1 MKRLLIPALCMLAAA
16 CTSRGHLYDSATPLA
31 VRMVE
36 SEIARNPSPMT
47 LDGIPA
53 GKIKWN
59 YTTGLE
65 LLAMMDAGEA
75 YDRPDFFD
83 YALRYYDSIVQPD
96 GSVLTYKKSKYNL
109 DHVCPGRALFA
120 LYDRTGDVRYKT
132 ALDTLFAQLREQPR
146 NDDGGFWH
154 KEVYPHQMWLDG
166 LFQCGIKVM

>member
-1 MKRLLIPALCMLAAA
+1 MKRLLIPALCVLAAA

-65 LLAMMDAGEA
+65 LLAMMA
-75 YDRPDFFD
+75 R
-83 YALRYYDSIVQPD
+83 
-96 GSVLTYKKSKYNL
+96 
-109 DHVCPGRALFA
+109 
-120 LYDRTGDVRYKT
+120 RTTVPISSTMRCAITTPSCSPTG
-132 ALDTLFAQLREQPR
+132 A
-146 NDDGGFWH
+146 
-154 KEVYPHQMWLDG
+154 
-166 LFQCGIKVM
+166 C

>member
-1 MKRLLIPALCMLAAA
+1 MKRLLIPALCVLAAA

-65 LLAMMDAGEA
+65 LLAIADAGRMYGIEEFTA
-75 YDRPDFFD
+75 YAER
-83 YALRYYDSIVQPD
+83 
-96 GSVLTYKKSKYNL
+96 
-109 DHVCPGRALFA
+109 
-120 LYDRTGDVRYKT
+120 
-132 ALDTLFAQLREQPR
+132 
-146 NDDGGFWH
+146 
-154 KEVYPHQMWLDG
+154 
-166 LFQCGIKVM
+166 